1 VCSKDTTARPLP
13 VDRVLGRIART
24 AFPRWWGLAAP
35 CTYMAVQCGWATAS
49 QAGWRWLVSTLRAS
63 PAVSPSTSPAFSDG
77 VPSPAFSALQGVC
90 AGLPRRR
97 PGSARLPPLACSGWL
112 PGCVASGW
120 LRPSA
125 TASGR
130 RAPPSASSSWRR
142 APRLLLQVD
151 CVLLL
156 LRRHVGCW
164 PTCLFIHRLFFWW
177 RRPSLYTARARAR
190 AQPRPPPPP
199 EAARPAALMSRA
211 AHAVES
217 KAVVR
222 PGLLSLEA
230 KQRSARPPPPPTNQ
244 PTKHGPASRRPRP
257 SAESAPL
264 SQPLYCLSM
273 RPTSPPYPGAPQLL
287 SPPSPPPSPGPLHWR
302 VTSNWPPPP
311 CVSAAQRDSAPPHP
325 PARRPVVG
333 ICEAYTFSNKSQ

>member
-1 VCSKDTTARPLP
+1 
-13 VDRVLGRIART
+13 
-24 AFPRWWGLAAP
+24 
-35 CTYMAVQCGWATAS
+35 MAVQCGWATAS

-97 PGSARLPPLACSGWL
+97 PGSARLLPLACSGWL

-222 PGLLSLEA
+222 PGQLSLEA
-230 KQRSARPPPPPTNQ
+230 KQRSARPPPPPQPTNQ
-244 PTKHGPASRRPRP
+244 PNTGLPLAGPDQARSLRLSTRRSTACRCDPRRRRTQAHP
-257 SAESAPL
+257 SCYLRQAPHRR
-264 SQPLYCLSM
+264 QALY
-273 RPTSPPYPGAPQLL
+273 TG
-287 SPPSPPPSPGPLHWR
+287 
-302 VTSNWPPPP
+302 V
-311 CVSAAQRDSAPPHP
+311 
-325 PARRPVVG
+325 
-333 ICEAYTFSNKSQ
+333 